1 MKRKNKRIKNEA
13 LFELLTVC
21 IDIFILFFFCLIY
34 FKEYCYKNKS
44 IIETSFFYSYDDKN
58 GKKKNQIGRKK
69 EMYLFFLLRKYLQ
82 AHLFKLNLD

>member
-58 GKKKNQIGRKK
+58 GKKKKIKLEEKK
-69 EMYLFFLLRKYLQ
+69 KCIYFSYCVNICKRIFL
-82 AHLFKLNLD
+82 N

>member
-58 GKKKNQIGRKK
+58 GKKKKSNWKK
-69 EMYLFFLLRKYLQ
+69 KRNVFIFLI
-82 AHLFKLNLD
+82 A

>member
-58 GKKKNQIGRKK
+58 GKKKKK
-69 EMYLFFLLRKYLQ
+69 SNWKKKRNVFIFLI
-82 AHLFKLNLD
+82 A